1 MLVDPQ
7 IMMIFLLFVF
17 VNSVSGFWMRGC
29 EDSVAREKRIFCYGD
44 SSNCQERLYQN
55 VVKTEKECEK
65 KVNFLLP
72 VSHSTFVNL

>member
-7 IMMIFLLFVF
+7 IMMIFLLF

-29 EDSVAREKRIFCYGD
+29 EDSVARAKRIFCYGD

-55 VVKTEKECEK
+55 VVTTEKECEK
-65 KVNFLLP
+65 KVNIFSTI
-72 VSHSTFVNL
+72 SHSTFVNL